1 MKKLVLSIALVAGL
15 AASAFAQGTILLD
28 NSDNNSG
35 SSSATANGLFWINTT
50 GNPVILNQDIN
61 ISLFASSSQGGTY
74 TAIAT
79 LLLSNHTADGDIT
92 FYGNGILNDQSG
104 NSYFVPGTT
113 ANGTGWFYIQA
124 WLGTATSY
132 TGAGAVAK
140 YDGSTTAGGIFST
153 ALGGGSTPAK
163 SLDGMPAVVLVV
175 PEPGTFALAG
185 LGAAALLIF
194 RRRK

>member
-28 NSDNNSG
+28 NSANTSQ
-35 SSSATANGLFWINTT
+35 SATATSGGLFWINTT

-61 ISLFASSSQGGTY
+61 IALFGSSSQGGTY

-92 FYGNGILNDQSG
+92 FYGGGILNDQSG

-113 ANGTGWFYIQA
+113 SAGTGWFYIQA

-132 TGAGAVAK
+132 AAAGAVAK

-153 ALGGGSTPAK
+153 PLGGGSTPAQ
-163 SLDGMPAVVLVV
+163 SLNGMPAVVLVV